1 MSHGVAPELK
11 RKAKD
16 LLAAGIGPKRVKQAF
31 LDDPAIHKDRV
42 PSTEKLRTMKQC
54 MVTKDQKIL
63 GDLSNRE
70 LIVYFNQFKVC
81 CVIILSYTEYST
93 MDDFE

>member
-1 MSHGVAPELK
+1 
-11 RKAKD
+11 
-16 LLAAGIGPKRVKQAF
+16 
-31 LDDPAIHKDRV
+31 
-42 PSTEKLRTMKQC
+42 
-54 MVTKDQKIL
+54 VTKDQKIL